1 MIQNIYIYIGQT
13 LKPLKEGDNIHI
25 RDTLKNNWMR
35 KAKVAEQHRSPRS
48 YIVKT
53 EDGNHLRRN
62 CSHLLLTRE
71 TSLNGSWDNKMND
84 CDHNESDRTKISQ
97 QNIGTNSYVTR
108 YGHVIKKPVR
118 FGDT

>member
-1 MIQNIYIYIGQT
+1 
-13 LKPLKEGDNIHI
+13 
-25 RDTLKNNWMR
+25 
-35 KAKVAEQHRSPRS
+35 
-48 YIVKT
+48 
-53 EDGNHLRRN
+53 
-62 CSHLLLTRE
+62 
-71 TSLNGSWDNKMND
+71 MND

>member
-1 MIQNIYIYIGQT
+1 
-13 LKPLKEGDNIHI
+13 
-25 RDTLKNNWMR
+25 MR
-35 KAKVAEQHRSPRS
+35 KAKVAEQHKSPRS

>member
-1 MIQNIYIYIGQT
+1 
-13 LKPLKEGDNIHI
+13 
-25 RDTLKNNWMR
+25 MR
-35 KAKVAEQHRSPRS
+35 KAKVIEQHKSPRS

-62 CSHLLLTRE
+62 RSDLLLTME
-71 TSLNGSWDNKMND
+71 LSLNGTLDNKMNA
-84 CDHNESDRTKISQ
+84 CYHNESDRTEISQ